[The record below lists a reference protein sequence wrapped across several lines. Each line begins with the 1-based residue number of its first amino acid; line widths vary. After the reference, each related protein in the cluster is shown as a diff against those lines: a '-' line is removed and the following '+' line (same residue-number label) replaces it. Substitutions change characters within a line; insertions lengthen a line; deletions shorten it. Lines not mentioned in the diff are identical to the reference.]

1 MLTVSRP
8 ARLLSFRSKRGC
20 HETYSIQSIQS
31 IFPCIF
37 QFPSGCGGKTHGMEA
52 VLNST
57 DVQAGVMH
65 FNGRAPCADSLF
77 KERSGCVATPGGTL
91 GQYPLQIQR
100 VSQPGIAHFHSL

>member
-1 MLTVSRP
+1 MLTVFRP

-20 HETYSIQSIQS
+20 HEAYSIQS

-37 QFPSGCGGKTHGMEA
+37 QFPSGCGGKTHGMGA

-91 GQYPLQIQR
+91 DQYPLQIQR